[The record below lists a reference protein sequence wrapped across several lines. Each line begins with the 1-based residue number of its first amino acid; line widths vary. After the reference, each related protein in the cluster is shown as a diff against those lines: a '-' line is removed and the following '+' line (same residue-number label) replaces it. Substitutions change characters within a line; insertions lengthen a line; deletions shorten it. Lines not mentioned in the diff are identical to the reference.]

1 MTLDISPIV
10 PLSGHARLYQELAA
24 DKNRSEEIEK
34 LHRKVVICPHARKGE
49 MPEIPNGG
57 WLVGLKSGA
66 ARQRLQIS
74 CILAGGGGIGGGGGE
89 GPFPLYYLRAR
100 LTICQ
105 IVTLPS
111 NCITCPP
118 FSFLEKCNS
127 SLNFMS
133 SYVKWDGMGTRALG
147 FRNTS

>member
-10 PLSGHARLYQELAA
+10 SLSGHARLYQELAA

-34 LHRKVVICPHARKGE
+34 LHRKVVICAHARKGE

-74 CILAGGGGIGGGGGE
+74 CILAGGGGGE
-89 GPFPLYYLRAR
+89 VPIPLYYLRAR

-105 IVTLPS
+105 IVSFPS
-111 NCITCPP
+111 LAP
-118 FSFLEKCNS
+118 L
-127 SLNFMS
+127 SLSLKN
-133 SYVKWDGMGTRALG
+133 VTAA
-147 FRNTS
+147 

>member
-10 PLSGHARLYQELAA
+10 SLSGHARLYQELAA

-34 LHRKVVICPHARKGE
+34 LHRKVVICAHARKGE

-74 CILAGGGGIGGGGGE
+74 CILAGGGGGIGGGGGE
-89 GPFPLYYLRAR
+89 GPIPLYYLRA
-100 LTICQ
+100 
-105 IVTLPS
+105 
-111 NCITCPP
+111 
-118 FSFLEKCNS
+118 
-127 SLNFMS
+127 
-133 SYVKWDGMGTRALG
+133 
-147 FRNTS
+147 